1 MEEDLLEIRT
11 FYEQQWLSRGL
22 SIKYLRFICP
32 KQQEWVEPEIEIEKD
47 SYRSFGRNAKV

>member
-1 MEEDLLEIRT
+1 
-11 FYEQQWLSRGL
+11 
-22 SIKYLRFICP
+22 ICP